1 MCNYLSFN
9 GCNFSTDK
17 IQEYQL
23 FNYHELLVLSTLFRL
38 SSCSK
43 IVNKNFDGVTYF
55 WFNQRKFLER
65 PEVSMSIR
73 TLQNIT
79 SSLEKSGFISR
90 YVERSSKGT
99 YSFFKINDK
108 FNELIICMNPTLEA
122 AAASDE
128 EHAQEPAD
136 PCEKNCIPKDN
147 LIKPINNKSY
157 SYNTSKEYEKDNYT
171 YQEFSNQIDVNQ
183 DELST
188 DPIKQKCMEIIKQYV
203 FSKNHSYKFYANG
216 QQLCYE
222 KFIGLLQS
230 LTKDHFNQVIN
241 YMKNTEIHTSF
252 AASFYTAL
260 FKAPSVC
267 LSKTFEPSRKPSCFG
282 KINKFNNFPQRLRSE
297 DEWND
302 LEREL
307 LSVSYS
313 F

>member
-17 IQEYQL
+17 IEEYKL

-43 IVNKNFDGVTYF
+43 IINKTFDGLTYF
-55 WFNQRKFLER
+55 WFDQRKFLER

-73 TLQNIT
+73 TLQTIT

-99 YSFFKINDK
+99 YSFFRINDK
-108 FNELIICMNPTLEA
+108 FNELIVSFDTQ
-122 AAASDE
+122 E
-128 EHAQEPAD
+128 EVSVPEDPAQEVAEGNED
-136 PCEKNCIPKDN
+136 NCVPKEE
-147 LIKPINNKSY
+147 LIKPKQYNKSY
-157 SYNTSKEYEKDNYT
+157 SYNTSKEYEKENYT
-171 YQEFSNQIDVNQ
+171 YQEFSNQIDIDE
-183 DELST
+183 DELSAN
-188 DPIKQKCMEIIKQYV
+188 PVKQKCLDIVKQYV
-203 FSKNHSYKFYANG
+203 FSKNHSSKFYADG

-222 KFIGLLQS
+222 KFIGLLKS
-230 LTKDHFNQVIN
+230 LTKDHFNQVID

-267 LSKTFEPSRKPSCFG
+267 ASKIFTPSEKTSHPG
-282 KINKFNNFPQRLRSE
+282 KVNKFNNFPQRQRSE
-297 DEWND
+297 DDWEK
-302 LEREL
+302 LERDL
-307 LSVSYS
+307 LAVSYS